1 MIGPSPDDLPRPT
14 PPPVPATAP
23 RRERVVLDRAPPMR
37 ARTHVRATVA
47 LLLVGVLILGV
58 AYPLA
63 VTGIAQLLNPKGA
76 DGSLITS
83 PNGTVIGSEYVGQN
97 TSLPSLFW
105 DRISLTDYNTTQG
118 AADFYGPSDPALAAW
133 LNATIH
139 YLQVDW
145 NLSLNES
152 LPLDL
157 VSPSLSSTDPF
168 LVPAGVLIQVP
179 RVALAIANL
188 THTPLPAVTG
198 ELLTLV
204 NAAIQPAIY
213 GVFGT
218 TVVNVPM
225 LDVTVLETFGIG
237 GY

>member
-1 MIGPSPDDLPRPT
+1 MSASSDYPRPT
-14 PPPVPATAP
+14 PPPSGDATP
-23 RRERVVLDRAPPMR
+23 RRERVVLDRSPPLR
-37 ARTHVRATVA
+37 ARTHVRATVS

-76 DGSLITS
+76 DGSLLTS

-97 TSLPSLFW
+97 TSLPYLFW
-105 DRISLTDYNTTQG
+105 GRISLTDYNTSQG
-118 AADFYGPSDPALAAW
+118 AAAFYGPSDPALQAW

-145 NLSLNES
+145 NLSLNQS

-168 LVPAGVLIQVP
+168 LVPAGVFIQVP
-179 RVALAIANL
+179 RVALAISNL
-188 THTPLPAVTG
+188 THRPLDPVTL
-198 ELLTLV
+198 ELTNLV
-204 NAAIQPAIY
+204 NAAVEPAIY
-213 GVFGT
+213 GIFGAP
-218 TVVNVPM
+218 VVNVLS
-225 LDVTVLETFGIG
+225 LDVSVLTTFGIG